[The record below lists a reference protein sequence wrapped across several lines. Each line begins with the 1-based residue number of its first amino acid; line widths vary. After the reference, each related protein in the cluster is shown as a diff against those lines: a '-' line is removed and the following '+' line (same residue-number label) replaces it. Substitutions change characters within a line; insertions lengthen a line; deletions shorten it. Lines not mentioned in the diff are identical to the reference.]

1 MNLKNRQNA
10 NARTFHSVNRTKS
23 KRIEKNGFKILYY
36 DEINELSENVSDKM
50 CFCWPRAHTFPGAPP
65 HLNTVII

>member
-50 CFCWPRAHTFPGAPP
+50 CFC
-65 HLNTVII
+65 

>member
-10 NARTFHSVNRTKS
+10 NARTFHSVNRTKL
-23 KRIEKNGFKILYY
+23 KRIEKNGFKISYY
-36 DEINELSENVSDKM
+36 EINELSENVSDKM

-65 HLNTVII
+65 HLNTVIL